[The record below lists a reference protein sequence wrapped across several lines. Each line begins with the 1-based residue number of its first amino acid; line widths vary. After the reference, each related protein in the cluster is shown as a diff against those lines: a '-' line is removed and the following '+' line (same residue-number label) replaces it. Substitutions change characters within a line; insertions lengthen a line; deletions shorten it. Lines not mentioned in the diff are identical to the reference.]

1 MLAAWRMR
9 WLGGGGATTSRRPQ
23 AGMTDSG
30 ALRQARRAV
39 GLLAA
44 VWGMYLGGAMVAGA
58 CVRLGPE
65 WAVLF
70 PLALMLIVR
79 VIAVVHWPP

>member
-1 MLAAWRMR
+1 
-9 WLGGGGATTSRRPQ
+9 
-23 AGMTDSG
+23 
-30 ALRQARRAV
+30 
-39 GLLAA
+39 
-44 VWGMYLGGAMVAGA
+44 MYLGGAIVAGA

>member
-1 MLAAWRMR
+1 
-9 WLGGGGATTSRRPQ
+9 
-23 AGMTDSG
+23 
-30 ALRQARRAV
+30 V

-58 CVRLGPE
+58 GVRLGPE

-70 PLALMLIVR
+70 PLAPMLIVM
-79 VIAVVHWPP
+79 VTAAVHWRRDGSVLLARPALLSPHFIRAWDSSFINSLSYSRNV